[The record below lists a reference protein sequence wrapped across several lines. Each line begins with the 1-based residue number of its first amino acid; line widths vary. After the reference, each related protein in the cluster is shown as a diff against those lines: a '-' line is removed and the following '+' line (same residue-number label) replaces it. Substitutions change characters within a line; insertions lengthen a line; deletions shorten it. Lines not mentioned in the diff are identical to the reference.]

1 MVFSEIMQRFQAQ
14 APIPVMG
21 QALLERVLVD
31 DLLDACFERV
41 TQKQYTRGNYSAHR
55 RLSLTLAQRTH
66 EMAGIDP
73 GYIFWPCR

>member
-14 APIPVMG
+14 APIPVMA

-41 TQKQYTRGNYSAHR
+41 TQKQYTRELLFSSADSTR
-55 RLSLTLAQRTH
+55 
-66 EMAGIDP
+66 
-73 GYIFWPCR
+73 